1 MYAIIRIRGSI
12 SVNKDI
18 EDTLKLLHLTRVNH
32 CVLYKESEKIDGMLQ
47 KGKDLITWGT
57 IDSDTLTKLLL
68 KRGKSYTPDG
78 KLIDFS
84 KIHSDESKMKKIA
97 DELIN
102 GKATIKTLNLKPVFR
117 LRPPRKGYE
126 RKGVKQPFSIGGAL
140 GSRKEKINL
149 LIKKMI

>member
-12 SVNKDI
+12 SVNHDI

-32 CVLYKESEKIDGMLQ
+32 CVLYKESEKIDGMLH
-47 KGKDLITWGT
+47 KGKDLITWGSV
-57 IDSDTLTKLLL
+57 DSDTLTKLLL
-68 KRGKSYTPDG
+68 KKGAYYNADG
-78 KLIDFS
+78 KLVNLS
-84 KIHSDESKMKKIA
+84 ELYPDETKMKKIA
-97 DELIN
+97 DDLISN
-102 GKATIKTLNLKPVFR
+102 KTTIKTLNLKPVFR

-140 GSRKEKINL
+140 GNRREKINV

>member
-12 SVNKDI
+12 SVNHDI

-47 KGKDLITWGT
+47 KGKDLITWGN
-57 IDSDTLTKLLL
+57 IDSETLTKLLL
-68 KRGKSYTPDG
+68 KRGQFYNQDG
-78 KLIDFS
+78 KLINL
-84 KIHSDESKMKKIA
+84 SDLYPDSTKMKKIA
-97 DELIN
+97 DDLIN
-102 GKATIKTLNLKPVFR
+102 NKATVKSLNLKPVFR

-140 GSRKEKINL
+140 GNRKEKINL
-149 LIKKMI
+149 LISKMI